1 MQFLLLQQLQL
12 QMLRLLLLLLMLLLL
27 LLMMIFAQR
36 PLLLLKNVSVGSS
49 VLRWDS
55 LNNGASR

>member
-12 QMLRLLLLLLMLLLL
+12 QMLRLLLLLMLLLL